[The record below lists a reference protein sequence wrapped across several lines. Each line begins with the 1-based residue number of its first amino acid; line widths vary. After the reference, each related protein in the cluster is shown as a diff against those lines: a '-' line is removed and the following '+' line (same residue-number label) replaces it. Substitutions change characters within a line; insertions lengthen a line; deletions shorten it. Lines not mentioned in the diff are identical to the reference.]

1 MTETKNEQQGEQS
14 ENKPNEE
21 ADQPKDNGGSSIPVG
36 RLVGEVRNFGGALI
50 DGGFAKAE
58 KGIEG
63 IGSKLAGSVPGG
75 AAAETAKNVAKG
87 DSPAKAATK
96 AATKAAGSKVKDT
109 VGKVFGQGGGDGGG
123 DGGGKKLKVTNIVEE
138 IDVPVPRHVAYDQW
152 TQFEDFPQ
160 FMKKVEHV
168 GQESDEKLTWQ
179 TKIFLSKR
187 TWDAEIIEQVPDERI
202 VWKSSGEKGY
212 VNGAVTFHE
221 LTPDLTRITLVL
233 EYHPVGFV
241 EHTGNLW
248 RAQGRRARLEL
259 KHFRRHVST
268 HTLLEQEQEQLE
280 GWRGEIKD
288 GQVQEGGDTDE
299 DSREVG
305 QQSEESTA
313 QTRDESDDSK
323 GSQGKDEQPASR
335 GSSESSASKSS
346 GSSEKSDGKSA

>member
-1 MTETKNEQQGEQS
+1 MTETKNEQQGEQT
-14 ENKPNEE
+14 ENKQPNEE
-21 ADQPKDNGGSSIPVG
+21 AEQSRDDNGGSSIPVG

-63 IGSKLAGSVPGG
+63 LGSKLAGSVPGG
-75 AAAETAKNVAKG
+75 GAEAAKNVAKG
-87 DSPAKAATK
+87 DSPAKAVTKAATK
-96 AATKAAGSKVKDT
+96 VATKAAGSKVKDT
-109 VGKVFGQGGGDGGG
+109 VGKVFGQGGG

-221 LTPDLTRITLVL
+221 LTPDLTRITMVL
-233 EYHPVGFV
+233 EYHPAGLF

-288 GQVQEGGDTDE
+288 GEVQEGGDTGE
-299 DSREVG
+299 DSSEVG

-313 QTRDESDDSK
+313 QTSDESDDSK
-323 GSQGKDEQPASR
+323 GSQGKDEQAASR
-335 GSSESSASKSS
+335 ESSESS
-346 GSSEKSDGKSA
+346 GSSEKSDKSA